1 MRRPV
6 LALPREARRDFAAP
20 RGPVCSGVGCVDA
33 FLSLSKRVACVGDV
47 VSRYCLSRMVSVNH
61 DLELVIV
68 VFDGKTRRTEGVEP
82 LWELLARKG
91 FRMHKVSNRPG
102 GLEPEAV
109 LEVCR
114 VARGSGFHA
123 IAVDG
128 EEDMLALPLIECLPD
143 GSALTYGVPGR
154 GMAIIPIS
162 RERRVDAWLRRLRLQ
177 PATL

>member
-1 MRRPV
+1 MRRPALV
-6 LALPREARRDFAAP
+6 LPWEARRDFAAP
-20 RGPVCSGVGCVDA
+20 RGPVCSGAGCVDLL
-33 FLSLSKRVACVGDV
+33 LSLSKRVACVGDV
-47 VSRYCLSRMVSVNH
+47 VSRLCLSRIDSVNH
-61 DLELVIV
+61 GLDLIVV

-91 FRMHKVSNRPG
+91 FQLHSVENRPG

-128 EEDMLALPLIECLPD
+128 EEDMLALPLIECLLD

-154 GMAIIPIS
+154 GMALISVS
-162 RERRVDAWLRRLRLQ
+162 RERRVDAWLRRLRLR